1 MKKQLHHLFWFGFA
15 WILGIIPAIAQDLS
29 TNQVN
34 YQLTY
39 NPTTQVYTV
48 WVVPQYNTPNPN
60 NPEANELG
68 ATAQV
73 SLKVPKDFVIQ
84 NITDIRGTWEKSPVK
99 LGNQAAFLSAGL
111 DPNYL
116 YYVIGKTSTEVNY
129 GPFSSGTPVSLF
141 TFQGNACYGAVGV
154 LAKTDPFVAAAKNLA
169 SLNTACSFYSRSG
182 QATSGNVIPLEQ
194 FVDKLGPDA
203 DCSAPSIKLIK
214 SIASITDNGAT
225 GRGVGDVINYTFTV
239 TNTGNVSL
247 SAVTLT
253 DAKLSLSNVAVSP
266 ATLLPSG
273 VGTAT
278 ATYTITQAD
287 VNAGGIENTATVTG
301 TPSSG
306 PLSTVTDVSDAGT
319 DNNAVAITN
328 PDVTESPK
336 LNGTTD
342 TDPTNDP
349 TVLLITPA
357 PSIKLI
363 KSIASITDNGATGRG
378 VGDVINYTFTV
389 TNTGNVTLT
398 GVSLTD
404 AKLGLSNAAVSPA
417 TLLPGGVG
425 TATATYTITQ
435 ADVNAGGIEN
445 TATVTG
451 TPPNLPNGNAAT
463 PVTDVSDAGTD
474 NNAVAITNPDV
485 TESPKLNGT
494 TDTNPTNDPTV
505 LLITPAPSIKLI
517 KSIASITDNGATD
530 RGVGDV
536 INYTFTVTNTGNVTL
551 TGVSLTDAKL
561 GLSNAA
567 VSSATLLPGGVGTA
581 TATYT
586 ITQADVNAGGIE
598 NTAIVTGTPPN
609 LPNGNAATP
618 VTDVSDAGT
627 DNNAVAITNPD
638 VTESPKL
645 NGTTDTNPT
654 NDPTV
659 LVVTPAP
666 SIKLIKSIASITDN
680 GATGRGVGDVINYTF
695 TVTNTGNVTLTGV
708 SLTDAKLGLSN
719 AAVSPATLLPGG
731 VGTATATYTITQAD
745 VNAGGIENTAT
756 VTGTPPNLPNGNAAT
771 PVTDV
776 SDAGTDN
783 NAVAITNPDVTESP
797 KLNGTTDTDPTNDPT
812 VLLITPAPSI
822 KLVKSIASIT
832 DNGATGRGVGDV
844 INYTFTVTNTG
855 NVTLTGVSLTDAKL
869 GLSNAAVSPATLLP
883 GGVGTAT
890 ATYTITQADVNAG
903 GIENTATVTG
913 TPPNLPN
920 GNAATPVTDVSD
932 AGTDNNAVAI
942 TNPDVTESPKLNG
955 TTDTDPTNDPTVLVV
970 TPAPSIKLIKSIASI
985 TDNGATGRGVGDVIN
1000 YTFTVTNTGNVTL
1013 TGVSLTDAKLGLSNA
1028 AVSPA
1033 TLLPGGVG
1041 TATATYTITQADV
1054 NAGGIE
1060 NTAIVTG
1067 TPPNLPNGNTATPVT
1082 DVSDAGTD
1090 NNAVAITTPDVTES
1104 PKLNGTTDA
1113 DPTNDPTVLLITPAP
1128 SIKLIKSIASI
1139 TDNGATG
1146 RGIGDVIN
1154 YTFTVTNTGNVTL
1167 TGVSLTD
1174 AKLSLSNAA
1183 VSPATLLPGGV
1194 GTATATYTI
1203 TQADVNAGG
1212 IENTAIVTGT
1222 PPNLPN
1228 SNAATPVTDVSDAG
1242 TDNNAVAITTP
1253 DVTESPKLNG
1263 TTDTNPTNDPT
1274 VLLIAPTPS
1283 IKVIKSIASVTSA
1296 GPVNVLGD
1304 VINYTFTVTNTG
1316 NVPLTAVSISD
1327 PLLGANLTGGPISL
1341 AIGES
1346 DATTFKGTYT
1356 ITQAD
1361 IVAGGVQNTA
1371 IATGT
1376 PPNLPNGNP
1385 ATPVKDVSDAG
1396 TDGNATPI
1404 TNPEVIESPKLDGT
1418 TDNDPTNDPTVL
1430 LIPCIKSKVTLTGA
1444 AVCSADI
1451 QTYSITFSVAGQVGV
1466 LKANKGVL
1474 TGSNPYTVVGI
1485 PSGATI
1491 KITDSLSAVCKF
1503 DTLITGPNCNCTPAL
1518 PILLTTSITSCIR
1531 DTFSTIK
1538 STVFGLATVEWFT
1551 QETGGTP
1558 VFTGLN
1564 FKPSGNVSANTA
1576 FYAQARSTDPTCPTA
1591 ISTSRVIATVNAQDC
1606 SIKLLPKVYLQGS
1619 LFGVFSG
1626 PLMRDDL
1633 RVKNLIPRKSPYVA
1647 WNPVTAAD
1655 TITSNT
1661 VLSVTGANAIVDWVF
1676 VELRDADDSTIVVD
1690 SRSALLQRDGD
1701 IVEVDGTSPI
1711 TFNTF
1716 VSADYFVSV
1725 RHRNHL
1731 GVMSQTAL
1739 PLTPVVSTID
1749 FRLPTTPTYVLA
1761 NSPIHQSQVD
1771 VAQGKALWAGNALYD
1786 GQIIYQG
1793 TDNDVNVIYQQ
1804 VIAATGNPFFLP
1816 FYILAGYYTG
1826 DVNMDGEVIFQGT
1839 TNDVEYIYQNV
1850 INNHNGNS
1858 LKQNFFII
1866 QEQLPK

>member
-1 MKKQLHHLFWFGFA
+1 MKKQLHHLFWFGLA
-15 WILGIIPAIAQDLS
+15 LILGTIPAIAQDLS

-39 NPTTQVYTV
+39 NSSTQVYTV
-48 WVVPQYNTPNPN
+48 WVVPQYNTPNSN

-99 LGNQAAFLSAGL
+99 LGTQPAFSTSGL

-154 LAKTDPFVAAAKNLA
+154 LAKTDPFVAAAKTLA

-194 FVDKLGPDA
+194 FVDKLGPDP

-214 SIASITDNGAT
+214 SIASITDNAPT

-253 DAKLSLSNVAVSP
+253 DTKLSLSNVAVSP
-266 ATLLPSG
+266 STLAPG
-273 VGTAT
+273 GIGTAT

-306 PLSTVTDVSDAGT
+306 PLATVTDVSDAGT

-328 PDVTESPK
+328 PEVTESPK

-342 TDPTNDP
+342 TNPTNDP
-349 TVLLITPA
+349 TVLLIAPA

-363 KSIASITDNGATGRG
+363 KSIASITDNAPTGRG

-404 AKLGLSNAAVSPA
+404 AKLSLSNAAVSPA
-417 TLLPGGVG
+417 TLLPGGTG

-474 NNAVAITNPDV
+474 NNAVAITNPEV

-505 LLITPAPSIKLI
+505 LLIAPSPSIKLI
-517 KSIASITDNGATD
+517 KSIASITDN
-530 RGVGDV
+530 
-536 INYTFTVTNTGNVTL
+536 
-551 TGVSLTDAKL
+551 
-561 GLSNAA
+561 
-567 VSSATLLPGGVGTA
+567 
-581 TATYT
+581 
-586 ITQADVNAGGIE
+586 
-598 NTAIVTGTPPN
+598 
-609 LPNGNAATP
+609 
-618 VTDVSDAGT
+618 
-627 DNNAVAITNPD
+627 
-638 VTESPKL
+638 
-645 NGTTDTNPT
+645 
-654 NDPTV
+654 
-659 LVVTPAP
+659 AP
-666 SIKLIKSIASITDN
+666 
-680 GATGRGVGDVINYTF
+680 TGRGVGDVINYTF

-708 SLTDAKLGLSN
+708 SLTDAKLSLSSV
-719 AAVSPATLLPGG
+719 AVSPATLLPGG
-731 VGTATATYTITQAD
+731 TGTATATYAITQAD

-776 SDAGTDN
+776 SDAGTDG
-783 NAVAITNPDVTESP
+783 NATPITNPEVTESP

-812 VLLITPAPSI
+812 VLLIAPAPSI
-822 KLVKSIASIT
+822 KVVKSVASVT
-832 DNGATGRGVGDV
+832 SAGPAGVLGDV
-844 INYTFTVTNTG
+844 INYTFTVSNTG
-855 NVTLTGVSLTDAKL
+855 NVPLTAVSISDPLLGTNLTGGPVSLAVGASDATTFK
-869 GLSNAAVSPATLLP
+869 G
-883 GGVGTAT
+883 
-890 ATYTITQADVNAG
+890 TYTITQADINAG
-903 GIENTATVTG
+903 GVQNTATASG

-920 GNAATPVTDVSD
+920 GNPATPVTDVSD
-932 AGTDNNAVAI
+932 AGTNNTGQPI
-942 TNPDVTESPKLNG
+942 TNPEVTESPKLNG
-955 TTDTDPTNDPTVLVV
+955 TTDTDPTNDPTVL
-970 TPAPSIKLIKSIASI
+970 
-985 TDNGATGRGVGDVIN
+985 
-1000 YTFTVTNTGNVTL
+1000 
-1013 TGVSLTDAKLGLSNA
+1013 
-1028 AVSPA
+1028 
-1033 TLLPGGVG
+1033 
-1041 TATATYTITQADV
+1041 
-1054 NAGGIE
+1054 
-1060 NTAIVTG
+1060 
-1067 TPPNLPNGNTATPVT
+1067 
-1082 DVSDAGTD
+1082 
-1090 NNAVAITTPDVTES
+1090 
-1104 PKLNGTTDA
+1104 
-1113 DPTNDPTVLLITPAP
+1113 
-1128 SIKLIKSIASI
+1128 
-1139 TDNGATG
+1139 
-1146 RGIGDVIN
+1146 
-1154 YTFTVTNTGNVTL
+1154 
-1167 TGVSLTD
+1167 
-1174 AKLSLSNAA
+1174 
-1183 VSPATLLPGGV
+1183 
-1194 GTATATYTI
+1194 
-1203 TQADVNAGG
+1203 
-1212 IENTAIVTGT
+1212 
-1222 PPNLPN
+1222 
-1228 SNAATPVTDVSDAG
+1228 
-1242 TDNNAVAITTP
+1242 
-1253 DVTESPKLNG
+1253 
-1263 TTDTNPTNDPT
+1263 
-1274 VLLIAPTPS
+1274 LIAPSPS

-1296 GPVNVLGD
+1296 GPVGVLGD
-1304 VINYTFTVTNTG
+1304 VINYTFTVSNTG

-1327 PLLGANLTGGPISL
+1327 LLLGTNLTGGPISL
-1341 AIGES
+1341 AIGAS

-1371 IATGT
+1371 TASGT

-1385 ATPVKDVSDAG
+1385 ATPVTDVSDAG

-1404 TNPEVIESPKLDGT
+1404 TDPDVTESPKLDGT
-1418 TDNDPTNDPTVL
+1418 TDTDPTNDPTVL

-1444 AVCSADI
+1444 AICSADI
-1451 QTYSITFSVAGQVGV
+1451 QTYSITFSVTGQVGAI
-1466 LKANKGVL
+1466 KANRGVL

-1518 PILLTTSITSCIR
+1518 PILLTTSIISCIR
-1531 DTFSTIK
+1531 DTFSTLK
-1538 STVFGLATVEWFT
+1538 ATVFGLATVEWYT
-1551 QETGGTP
+1551 QATGGTP

-1564 FKPSGNVSANTA
+1564 FKPSGNVSANTV

-1591 ISTSRVIATVNAQDC
+1591 ISTGRVMATVNAQDC
-1606 SIKLLPKVYLQGS
+1606 SLRLLPKVYLQGS

-1647 WNPVTAAD
+1647 WNPITAAD

-1661 VLSVTGANAIVDWVF
+1661 VLTVTGADAIVDWVF

-1716 VSADYFVSV
+1716 ASADYFVAI

-1739 PLTPVVSTID
+1739 PLTQVVSTVD
-1749 FRLPTTPTYVLA
+1749 FRSATTPTYVLA

-1786 GQIIYQG
+1786 GQVIYQG

-1804 VIAATGNPFFLP
+1804 VIAATGNPLLLP

-1826 DVNMDGEVIFQGT
+1826 DINMDGEVIFQGT

-1850 INNHNGNS
+1850 INNHNGNIF
-1858 LKQNFFII
+1858 KQNFFII

>member
-1 MKKQLHHLFWFGFA
+1 MKKQLHHLFWFGLA
-15 WILGIIPAIAQDLS
+15 LILGTIPAIAQDLS

-39 NPTTQVYTV
+39 NSSTQVYTV
-48 WVVPQYNTPNPN
+48 WVVPQYNTPNSN

-99 LGNQAAFLSAGL
+99 LGTQPAFSTSGL

-154 LAKTDPFVAAAKNLA
+154 LAKTDPFVAAAKTLA

-194 FVDKLGPDA
+194 FVDKLGPDP

-214 SIASITDNGAT
+214 SIASITDNAPT

-253 DAKLSLSNVAVSP
+253 DTKLSLSNVAVSP
-266 ATLLPSG
+266 STLAPG
-273 VGTAT
+273 GIGTAT

-306 PLSTVTDVSDAGT
+306 PLATVTDVSDAGT

-328 PDVTESPK
+328 PEVTESPK

-342 TDPTNDP
+342 TNPTNDP
-349 TVLLITPA
+349 TVLLIAPA

-363 KSIASITDNGATGRG
+363 KSIASITDNAPTGRG

-404 AKLGLSNAAVSPA
+404 AKLSLSSVAVSPA
-417 TLLPGGVG
+417 TLLPGGTG
-425 TATATYTITQ
+425 TATATYAITQ

-474 NNAVAITNPDV
+474 GNATPITNP
-485 TESPKLNGT
+485 E
-494 TDTNPTNDPTV
+494 
-505 LLITPAPSIKLI
+505 
-517 KSIASITDNGATD
+517 
-530 RGVGDV
+530 
-536 INYTFTVTNTGNVTL
+536 
-551 TGVSLTDAKL
+551 
-561 GLSNAA
+561 
-567 VSSATLLPGGVGTA
+567 
-581 TATYT
+581 
-586 ITQADVNAGGIE
+586 
-598 NTAIVTGTPPN
+598 
-609 LPNGNAATP
+609 
-618 VTDVSDAGT
+618 
-627 DNNAVAITNPD
+627 
-638 VTESPKL
+638 
-645 NGTTDTNPT
+645 
-654 NDPTV
+654 
-659 LVVTPAP
+659 
-666 SIKLIKSIASITDN
+666 
-680 GATGRGVGDVINYTF
+680 
-695 TVTNTGNVTLTGV
+695 
-708 SLTDAKLGLSN
+708 
-719 AAVSPATLLPGG
+719 
-731 VGTATATYTITQAD
+731 
-745 VNAGGIENTAT
+745 
-756 VTGTPPNLPNGNAAT
+756 
-771 PVTDV
+771 
-776 SDAGTDN
+776 
-783 NAVAITNPDVTESP
+783 VTESP

-812 VLLITPAPSI
+812 VLLIAPAPSI
-822 KLVKSIASIT
+822 KVVKSVASVT
-832 DNGATGRGVGDV
+832 SAGPAGVLGDV
-844 INYTFTVTNTG
+844 INYTFTVSNTG
-855 NVTLTGVSLTDAKL
+855 NVPLTAVSISDPLLGTNLTGGPVSLAVGASDATTFK
-869 GLSNAAVSPATLLP
+869 G
-883 GGVGTAT
+883 
-890 ATYTITQADVNAG
+890 TYTITQADINAG
-903 GIENTATVTG
+903 GVQNTATASG

-920 GNAATPVTDVSD
+920 GNPATPVTDVSD
-932 AGTDNNAVAI
+932 AGTNNTGQPI
-942 TNPDVTESPKLNG
+942 TNPEVTESPKLNG
-955 TTDTDPTNDPTVLVV
+955 TTDTDPTNDPTVL
-970 TPAPSIKLIKSIASI
+970 
-985 TDNGATGRGVGDVIN
+985 
-1000 YTFTVTNTGNVTL
+1000 
-1013 TGVSLTDAKLGLSNA
+1013 
-1028 AVSPA
+1028 
-1033 TLLPGGVG
+1033 
-1041 TATATYTITQADV
+1041 
-1054 NAGGIE
+1054 
-1060 NTAIVTG
+1060 
-1067 TPPNLPNGNTATPVT
+1067 
-1082 DVSDAGTD
+1082 
-1090 NNAVAITTPDVTES
+1090 
-1104 PKLNGTTDA
+1104 
-1113 DPTNDPTVLLITPAP
+1113 
-1128 SIKLIKSIASI
+1128 
-1139 TDNGATG
+1139 
-1146 RGIGDVIN
+1146 
-1154 YTFTVTNTGNVTL
+1154 
-1167 TGVSLTD
+1167 
-1174 AKLSLSNAA
+1174 
-1183 VSPATLLPGGV
+1183 
-1194 GTATATYTI
+1194 
-1203 TQADVNAGG
+1203 
-1212 IENTAIVTGT
+1212 
-1222 PPNLPN
+1222 
-1228 SNAATPVTDVSDAG
+1228 
-1242 TDNNAVAITTP
+1242 
-1253 DVTESPKLNG
+1253 
-1263 TTDTNPTNDPT
+1263 
-1274 VLLIAPTPS
+1274 LIAPSPS

-1296 GPVNVLGD
+1296 GPVGVLGD
-1304 VINYTFTVTNTG
+1304 VINYTFTVSNTG

-1327 PLLGANLTGGPISL
+1327 LLLGTNLTGGPISL
-1341 AIGES
+1341 AIGAS

-1371 IATGT
+1371 TASGT

-1385 ATPVKDVSDAG
+1385 ATPVTDVSDAG

-1404 TNPEVIESPKLDGT
+1404 TDPDVTESPKLDGT
-1418 TDNDPTNDPTVL
+1418 TDTDPTNDPTVL

-1444 AVCSADI
+1444 AICSADI
-1451 QTYSITFSVAGQVGV
+1451 QTYSITFSVTGQVGAI
-1466 LKANKGVL
+1466 KANRGVL

-1518 PILLTTSITSCIR
+1518 PILLTTSIISCIR
-1531 DTFSTIK
+1531 DTFSTLK
-1538 STVFGLATVEWFT
+1538 ATVFGLATVEWYT
-1551 QETGGTP
+1551 QATGGTP

-1564 FKPSGNVSANTA
+1564 FKPSGNVSANTV

-1591 ISTSRVIATVNAQDC
+1591 ISTGRVMATVNAQDC
-1606 SIKLLPKVYLQGS
+1606 SLRLLPKVYLQGS

-1647 WNPVTAAD
+1647 WNPITAAD

-1661 VLSVTGANAIVDWVF
+1661 VLTVTGADAIVDWVF

-1716 VSADYFVSV
+1716 ASADYFVAI

-1739 PLTPVVSTID
+1739 PLTQVVSTVD
-1749 FRLPTTPTYVLA
+1749 FRSATTPTYVLA

-1786 GQIIYQG
+1786 GQVIYQG

-1804 VIAATGNPFFLP
+1804 VIAATGNPLLLP

-1826 DVNMDGEVIFQGT
+1826 DINMDGEVIFQGT

-1850 INNHNGNS
+1850 INNHNGNIF
-1858 LKQNFFII
+1858 KQNFFII